1 MWRILTKI
9 PKIFDV
15 MSQILALLQEMLTL
29 IQISRSII
37 ALPLI
42 VLTQNKNMES
52 KSLIKSKQTSLIS
65 ILNFYSY
72 HILYYFKLNKYYIFI
87 DLHRQPE
94 NCIQLVDQYNEEYKI
109 KFSELNQRVETIQ
122 ENLNP
127 VRLLFIIFSIIHL
140 DTF

>member
-1 MWRILTKI
+1 MKT
-9 PKIFDV
+9 
-15 MSQILALLQEMLTL
+15 
-29 IQISRSII
+29 
-37 ALPLI
+37 
-42 VLTQNKNMES
+42 
-52 KSLIKSKQTSLIS
+52 
-65 ILNFYSY
+65 SY